1 MLGEKGGAGWG
12 HRRVVMLGTRCFI
25 SYPLR
30 LFAVA
35 LGPDDQGGLSWQTL
49 LSPRN
54 PLLLPAG

>member
-1 MLGEKGGAGWG
+1 MLEEKGGAGWG
-12 HRRVVMLGTRCFI
+12 HRRVVLLVTRCFM

-35 LGPDDQGGLSWQTL
+35 LDPDDQDGLSWQTL

-54 PLLLPAG
+54 FLLLPAS